1 MRFST
6 GTFVVLT
13 ASALLGLPA
22 QAARKYL
29 SPDFFIETDTP
40 LSARVFSEQTP
51 TPTSLL
57 QCRQSIRPKMCLV
70 DPQPEG
76 ESGPRPCLAGGD
88 AYAPQLEA
96 IFDAYPAAL
105 QRIFCSLNRIYVE
118 KDFVG
123 TAYAG
128 SGTYAPG
135 KYGAI
140 MGIRQSVLDERLTL
154 AHWASWKEQLAF
166 GANPKSFE
174 LLEGKPTVTASLK
187 NPLVH
192 DFLYFVIAHEF
203 GHILDFAN
211 AANRFECEGEHMVN
225 QPLYNCVPTG
235 PWSKLSWTDTEVPA
249 EGKNYTYR
257 DDFCFYWCNGQ
268 FPGLA
273 HMGDMYR
280 NLWNTT
286 FLSSYASKNA
296 YDDLAETMAYVV
308 GSDEQ
313 DLRFELN
320 IEGTTYDSIAKLY
333 LPRLDE
339 KREWMREFLKRPDLH
354 YPD

>member
-1 MRFST
+1 MSRFST
-6 GTFVVLT
+6 ASFVAL
-13 ASALLGLPA
+13 AAGALLSV
-22 QAARKYL
+22 QARATRKYL
-29 SPDFFIETDTP
+29 SPDFFIDTEAP
-40 LSARVFSEQTP
+40 LTARSFSNTP
-51 TPTSLL
+51 TPLTLAE
-57 QCRQSIRPKMCLV
+57 CRASIRPKMCLV

-76 ESGPRPCLAGGD
+76 ESGPRPCLAGGE

-96 IFDAYPAAL
+96 LFDTYPAAL
-105 QRIFCSLNRIYVE
+105 QRVFCSINRIFVE
-118 KDFVG
+118 KDSVG

-135 KYGAI
+135 KFGTI

-154 AHWASWKEQLAF
+154 SHWASWKEQLAF

-174 LLEGKPTVTASLK
+174 LLEGKPIVTASLK
-187 NPLVH
+187 DSNVH

-211 AANRFECEGEHMVN
+211 GANQFECGAAEATTH
-225 QPLYNCVPTG
+225 LHRDCIPTG
-235 PWSKLSWTDTEVPA
+235 QWSKLDWQDSLTPL
-249 EGKNYTYR
+249 EGKNYSFR
-257 DDFCFYWCNGQ
+257 DDFCFYWCNGH

-273 HMGDMYR
+273 HMGEMYR

-308 GSDEQ
+308 ATDEQ
-313 DLRFELN
+313 DLHFELN
-320 IEGTTYDSIAKLY
+320 IEGTTYDSVAKLF

-339 KREWMREFLKRPDLH
+339 KREWMREFLKRPHLY
-354 YPD
+354 YPN